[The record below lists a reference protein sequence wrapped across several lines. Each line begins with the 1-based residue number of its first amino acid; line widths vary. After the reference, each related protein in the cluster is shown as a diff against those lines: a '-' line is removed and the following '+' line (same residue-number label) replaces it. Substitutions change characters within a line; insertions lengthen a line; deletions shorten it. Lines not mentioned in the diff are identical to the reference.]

1 MSPHETMQLLRML
14 AIFVLTAVT
23 VFLLSISLVVIGQE
37 YGWWV
42 GVLLFA
48 ALLYAAVKLI
58 YERLI
63 RL

>member
-1 MSPHETMQLLRML
+1 MLDDIRQLLRTT
-14 AIFVLTAVT
+14 IVFVLTAVS
-23 VFLLSISLVVIGQE
+23 VFFFSIAIVVIGQE

-48 ALLYAAVKLI
+48 ASVYAVVKLI
-58 YERLI
+58 YDRLI

>member
-1 MSPHETMQLLRML
+1 MQ
-14 AIFVLTAVT
+14 FVRTLVVFITTTVV
-23 VFLLSISLVVIGQE
+23 VFLLSISIVVIGQE

-42 GVLLFA
+42 GVLLFT

>member
-1 MSPHETMQLLRML
+1 MHPELRQFL
-14 AIFVLTAVT
+14 QAAF
-23 VFLLSISLVVIGQE
+23 VFLLTTVVVFFLSISIVVIGQE

-42 GVLLFA
+42 GLLLFA
-48 ALLYAAVKLI
+48 AVVYAAVKLI